1 MNKPCQVCG
10 DIFNSTRKNRKLCSD
25 ACREEML
32 REHGRNNYN
41 KHRSSVLEKKRKHYQ
56 ENKEALRAAKREW
69 RKHNPDRDAEIQ
81 RKSRDK
87 HRDKR
92 RRSDNAYRKGLREE
106 AQAEISVLKETLDT
120 LKFTEANRALI
131 QDLVDHI
138 NDRRELRD
146 ALDYYWLGAAEEF
159 LEDV

>member
-41 KHRSSVLEKKRKHYQ
+41 KHRSAVLDRKKEYYQ
-56 ENKEALRAAKREW
+56 ENKETLCAAKRKW
-69 RKHNPDRDAEIQ
+69 RKNNPERDAEIQ
-81 RKSRDK
+81 QKSREKHWDK
-87 HRDKR
+87 L
-92 RRSDNAYRKGLREE
+92 RRSDNAYRKGLRED
-106 AQAEISVLKETLDT
+106 AQAEINVLKETLDS
-120 LKFTEANRALI
+120 LKFTEANKPLI
-131 QDLVDHI
+131 RDLVDHI

-159 LEDV
+159 LEDA